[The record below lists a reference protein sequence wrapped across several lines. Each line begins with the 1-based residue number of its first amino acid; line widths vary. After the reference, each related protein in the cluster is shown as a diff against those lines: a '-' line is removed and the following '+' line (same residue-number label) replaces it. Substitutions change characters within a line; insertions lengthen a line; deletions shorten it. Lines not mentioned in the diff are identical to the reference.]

1 MAKEVSLYEALAPV
15 KEVKVNLDMLDDV
28 RRIYNE
34 NIQRL
39 EEANKRLS
47 TAIEVLRNSD
57 WKTEGARAF
66 LEVYAGE
73 SKPEMEAHISHLK
86 HLRDCLDKASNTFH
100 ACYETKI

>member
-39 EEANKRLS
+39 
-47 TAIEVLRNSD
+47 
-57 WKTEGARAF
+57 
-66 LEVYAGE
+66 
-73 SKPEMEAHISHLK
+73 
-86 HLRDCLDKASNTFH
+86 
-100 ACYETKI
+100 

>member
-66 LEVYAGE
+66 LEVYDGE
-73 SKPEMEAHISHLK
+73 SKPEMEAHISYLK